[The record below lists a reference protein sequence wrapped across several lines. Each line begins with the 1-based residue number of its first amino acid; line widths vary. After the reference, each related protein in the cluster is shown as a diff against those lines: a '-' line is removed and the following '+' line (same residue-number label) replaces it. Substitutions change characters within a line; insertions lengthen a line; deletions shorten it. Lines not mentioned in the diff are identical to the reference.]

1 MENNG
6 GSSKKLKLDPS
17 YDSAIPLLCVCP
29 KEMKCGPQKDTRTPM
44 FIAVLQ

>member
-1 MENNG
+1 M

-29 KEMKCGPQKDTRTPM
+29 KEMKCGPQKICSTPM